1 MTGSRIYPAPN
12 FLAAALSKDGPS
24 AGSLLSDANAR
35 VAALAADIALFV
47 ADRVALLAAWTD
59 QPEDVLFS
67 GRQSVAGAAAAIVE
81 VAEAAG
87 MEAVGS
93 VARGICVL
101 LDGAANADGW
111 HADALRVH
119 LRALVLVHSQSRE
132 PESDWRR
139 ITAELRSLRESL
151 GLTE

>member
-1 MTGSRIYPAPN
+1 MTGSRIYPVPN
-12 FLAAALSKDGPS
+12 FLAAALSKDGPTT
-24 AGSLLSDANAR
+24 GSLLSDANAR
-35 VAALAADIALFV
+35 VAGLAADIALFV

-59 QPEDVLFS
+59 QPEDGLFA
-67 GRQSVAGAAAAIVE
+67 GRQSVAGPAAAIAE

-101 LDGAANADGW
+101 LDDAADRSAW

-132 PESDWRR
+132 PESDWLR
-139 ITAELRSLRESL
+139 ITGELRSLRASL
-151 GLTE
+151 GFTE